1 MLDNARIKAWAE
13 KAARVAYAILGLN
26 CPYSVSL
33 INDPAIPEDAQLDTQ
48 KNEVQINLAALEPFS
63 AEVMPT
69 SALTSEPTSTPVTD
83 EDRQLDEDYRLMM
96 KVYYLVYHEM
106 RHLYQKQAV
115 NAYAINKRLGGRK
128 TAPHLE
134 SDKKCALWLKE
145 MKEPGPDQD
154 IEEDANDFA
163 YYLSNRFPAQLPMQR
178 TSRRLG
184 AMKRK
189 YDKVEIPED
198 ITGKTPEKKSF
209 TIDTSMNGIY
219 TISEDRITRQ
229 SIQGEQIS
237 KGLLVKNHFQD
248 AELALYTAWVLREG
262 KCYEAKTAWYHTE
275 EDLKDAPH
283 LEKVLDAMEAQL
295 DKLTDGE
302 YISTVDML
310 KQERPSLDG
319 HKLWSEIQDVWWEI
333 KGLRE
338 GKYHGSKAPKYEG
351 RRGIPRIET
360 TGGRL
365 VDAIMDLIWKMD
377 NEVAGAEEDDGMDAF
392 WKSAEELM
400 PKDWPED
407 WE

>member
-1 MLDNARIKAWAE
+1 MLDNARIKVWAE
-13 KAARVAYAILGLN
+13 KAARVAYAVLGLN

-48 KNEVQINLAALEPFS
+48 KNEVQINLATLEPFS

-69 SALTSEPTSTPVTD
+69 SEPVTD
-83 EDRQLDEDYRLMM
+83 EDRLLDEEYRLMM

-115 NAYAINKRLGGRK
+115 NAYAINRRLGGGK

-189 YDKVEIPED
+189 YDKVEIPKD
-198 ITGKTPEKKSF
+198 ITEHDKKKSF

-229 SIQGEQIS
+229 GIHGEQIS
-237 KGLLVKNHFQD
+237 KGLLVKDHFQD
-248 AELALYTAWVLREG
+248 AELSLYTAWVLREG
-262 KCYEAKTAWYHTE
+262 KCYEARTAWLHTE
-275 EDLKDAPH
+275 EELKGLPH
-283 LEKVLDAMEAQL
+283 LEKVLNAMEDQL

-302 YISTVDML
+302 YSSTVDML
-310 KQERPSLDG
+310 KQDHPSLDG
-319 HKLWSEIQDVWWEI
+319 HKYWSEIQDVWWEI

-338 GKYHGSKAPKYEG
+338 GKYYRSKSMKYEG

-365 VDAIMDLIWKMD
+365 VDAIVDLIWKMD
-377 NEVAGAEEDDGMDAF
+377 NGVAGPEEDDGMAAF

-400 PKDWPED
+400 PKD
-407 WE
+407 

>member
-1 MLDNARIKAWAE
+1 MLDNARIKVWAK
-13 KAARVAYAILGLN
+13 KAARVAYVILGLN

-33 INDPAIPEDAQLDTQ
+33 IDDPSIPEDARLDTQ
-48 KNEVQINLAALEPFS
+48 KNEVQINLALLEPFS
-63 AEVMPT
+63 SEVMPT
-69 SALTSEPTSTPVTD
+69 SALVTD
-83 EDRQLDEDYRLMM
+83 EDRLVDEDYRHIM
-96 KVYYLVYHEM
+96 KICSLVYHEM

-115 NAYAINKRLGGRK
+115 NAYSINKKLGGGK
-128 TAPHLE
+128 TVPQLE

-145 MKEPGPDQD
+145 MQEPGPDQD

-198 ITGKTPEKKSF
+198 ITDGNPEKKSF
-209 TIDTSMNGIY
+209 TIDTSINGIY
-219 TISEDRITRQ
+219 IISEDRITRQ
-229 SIQGEQIS
+229 SRQGEQIS

-248 AELALYTAWVLREG
+248 ARLALYTAWVLREG

-275 EDLKDAPH
+275 EELKDLPN
-283 LEKVLDAMEAQL
+283 LEKVLNAMEIQL

-302 YISTVDML
+302 YGSTVEML
-310 KQERPSLDG
+310 KQEHPSLDG
-319 HKLWSEIQDVWWEI
+319 HRYWSEIQNIWREI
-333 KGLRE
+333 KCLRE
-338 GKYHGSKAPKYEG
+338 GKYHGSKSPKYEG

-365 VDAIMDLIWKMD
+365 VDAIMDLVWKMD
-377 NEVAGAEEDDGMDAF
+377 NGAAAEEEDGMAAF
-392 WKSAEELM
+392 WKSTEELM

-407 WE
+407 